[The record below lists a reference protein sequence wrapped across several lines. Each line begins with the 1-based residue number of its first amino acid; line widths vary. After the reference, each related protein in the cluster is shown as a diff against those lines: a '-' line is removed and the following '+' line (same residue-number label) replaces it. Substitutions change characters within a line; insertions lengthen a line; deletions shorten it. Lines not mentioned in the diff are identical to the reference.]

1 MCLAPDIPSASGTRV
16 KSGAKNHLRSERIP
30 DFLAI
35 FFRFPEKCQK
45 NPPFQAGKRK
55 NAPSVAG
62 ARQAVFSRRVA
73 SRRRFLFKK
82 RPF

>member
-16 KSGAKNHLRSERIP
+16 KSGAKNHFRAERIP
-30 DFLAI
+30 EKSGNAG
-35 FFRFPEKCQK
+35 FPEKRRK
-45 NPPFQAGKRK
+45 NPPLQAGRRK
-55 NAPSVAG
+55 NAQSVAD
-62 ARQAVFSRRVA
+62 AHQPVDSRRVA